1 VKISHRSCAQ
11 ASLAR
16 SWQRNRIQLDE
27 RQRETE
33 PIHESLPHPDVE
45 EVPQACLGHAGSLHR
60 RAAHQW
66 KVMSVLY
73 GVATMP
79 AFEVAKYVTLDKA
92 AISRAVRQLLEL
104 GFAERALRQSDAR
117 RIDVSLT
124 RKGRACYARMAAQ
137 IARLQETCSRLSAK
151 STSAPCSAR
160 SMRSRRN

>member
-1 VKISHRSCAQ
+1 MTAMG
-11 ASLAR
+11 
-16 SWQRNRIQLDE
+16 
-27 RQRETE
+27 QRERRIVE
-33 PIHESLPHPDVE
+33 AEAVLPLNENFSYRLSMLNYLVGQRTAKIY
-45 EVPQACLGHAGSLHR
+45 QAEGLT
-60 RAAHQW
+60 AHQW

-124 RKGRACYARMAAQ
+124 RKGRACYARMAVQ
-137 IARLQETCSRLSAK
+137 IARLQETLFAALGEKHKRALFGAIDALEAK
-151 STSAPCSAR
+151 LKGDFPTE
-160 SMRSRRN
+160 